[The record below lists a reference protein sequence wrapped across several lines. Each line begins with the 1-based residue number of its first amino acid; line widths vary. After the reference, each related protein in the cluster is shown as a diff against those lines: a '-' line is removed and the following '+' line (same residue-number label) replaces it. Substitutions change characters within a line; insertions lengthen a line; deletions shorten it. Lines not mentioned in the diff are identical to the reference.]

1 KRIGRL
7 NSYFRGSPQGGVSD
21 EITLTAYI
29 TIALLETPLPV
40 THSVVRNALF
50 CLETAANEKDN
61 HVYTKALMAYAF
73 ALAGKEEKRKAL
85 LGSLEKEAVQKDGSL
100 HWQRPGRE
108 PAADLPYYRFRA
120 PSAEVE
126 MTAYVLL
133 AHLATQPA
141 PSQQELSS
149 AALIAKWISGQQ
161 NPSGG
166 FSSTQVSRF
175 PPGTSR

>member
-1 KRIGRL
+1 KTEDKKICGVNTCL
-7 NSYFRGSPQGGVSD
+7 CVSLQGGVDNEVS
-21 EITLTAYI
+21 LTAYI
-29 TIALLETPLPV
+29 TIALLEIPLPV

-50 CLETAANEKDN
+50 CLETAVAEQEN

-73 ALAGKEEKRKAL
+73 ALAGREEKRKAL
-85 LGSLEKEAVQKDGSL
+85 LGSLEKEAVKKEGSV

-108 PAADLPYYRFRA
+108 PEADVPHSHYRA

-133 AHLATQPA
+133 AQLSARPA
-141 PSQQELSS
+141 PSQEELSFAS
-149 AALIAKWISGQQ
+149 LIAKWISSQQ

-166 FSSTQVSRF
+166 FSSTQ
-175 PPGTSR
+175 